1 MKEKYFKVNESIK
14 SVIELMDDRTAGK
27 FIKSVCNYAFYGD
40 VYDGN
45 NVTIKSNFALVK
57 RILDGQARDRA
68 YGLIGAEK
76 SKEMR
81 KQREAETAMKQAVIS
96 CAITSGIGKVLS
108 KSNDKNE
115 TGDK

>member
-1 MKEKYFKVNESIK
+1 MKERHFKVNETISN
-14 SVIELMDDRTAGK
+14 VIELMDDKTAGK

-40 VYDGN
+40 IYDGN

-81 KQREAETAMKQAVIS
+81 KKREAEAAMKQAVIS
-96 CAITSGIGKVLS
+96 STIVSGIGKIMTNLE
-108 KSNDKNE
+108 KQDEK
-115 TGDK
+115 KA